1 MNDTPWD
8 AIVTALVSMMIASGA
23 WVWQN
28 HVHAT
33 QPKPIATEPWQ
44 HVKEQLPMPSPLE
57 DASAVSTDALQA
69 VVQANPF
76 SPLRRNV
83 PKSAASEASQAPSKP
98 AAPVFSYKGR
108 VVMGAKQRGILQDS
122 QQKKT
127 FFVQAG
133 QDVAGFNVKDITED
147 HVVLIN
153 LQTKEELVLGLAS
166 KIAQESKDEKAA
178 AKPNAPASSP

>member
-1 MNDTPWD
+1 MSDTPWD
-8 AIVTALVSMMIASGA
+8 AIATALVCMVIAAGA
-23 WVWQN
+23 WVWQS
-28 HVHAT
+28 HVQAT
-33 QPKPIATEPWQ
+33 QPKPVATEPWQ

-83 PKSAASEASQAPSKP
+83 PKPAESEANRSPSKP

-108 VVMGAKQRGILQDS
+108 VVMGTKQRGILEDA

-133 QDVAGFNVKDITED
+133 QDVAGFNVKEITED
-147 HVVLIN
+147 HVVLTN
-153 LQTKEELVLGLAS
+153 LQTKEELMVGLAS
-166 KIAQESKDEKAA
+166 KIAPEPKEEKTQ
-178 AKPNAPASSP
+178 AKPKASASSP